1 MRIKG
6 FLSTMCILLIAATVG
21 CNVKKYI
28 PEDEFLYKG
37 ANLKFQTE
45 ADIKG
50 LKDIEEEL
58 EGLLRPEPNTKFLG
72 MYVGLWAHYK
82 GTQEKPGFINRFLNK
97 KIGQEPVYFS
107 QVSPSR
113 TEELIINR
121 LENKGFFFSTTNSE
135 VTRGEKFAEVS
146 YSANISEPYK
156 LTEIEVERDSLE
168 IDKEIIALMQE
179 TSLDSGSRFDLNTL
193 NFERNR
199 IDSALKAKGY
209 YNFNSDY
216 LIFEAD
222 TNISDTA
229 RLFKLYLRL
238 KTNVPQ
244 NGTIPYKVDT
254 INVFPNYSITENGEK
269 IDTVSI
275 DGKNFIQGN
284 DVFKPRLLN
293 DYILIEKGQRYN
305 PKLSRLSSNRLSSI
319 GNYKFV
325 NLRYEELGISDSLG
339 HLRANFYLSPMTKR
353 SVRAELLAV
362 SKSNNF
368 AGPALNLVYRNRNLF
383 NGGETLNLTGRV
395 GYEFQVAGG
404 EGRKGLQSLE
414 LGLNADLIFP
424 RVIFFVPIKEKFSY
438 SVPKTKMGVGIEY
451 LSRGGLYHLNSISA
465 NYGYFWNANQYAYH
479 EINPI
484 SLSVVNLSK
493 TSPEFDQILADNPF
507 LQRSF
512 EQNFIAGINYT
523 FNYNK
528 LNDRFRTHGY
538 FIGLGLDFAGN
549 TLHLIDKISGKDDG
563 KFLGLEYA
571 QYGKADLDLRYH
583 LNIDKNQT
591 IATRLF
597 AGFGFPFGNS
607 SSLPYIKQYF
617 SGGPNSVRAFRIRSI
632 GPGTYRPEDQN
643 VNSYFDQSG
652 DIRIEGNIEYRFPI
666 VSLLKGALFMDA
678 GNIWLVNENDALPG
692 GKFTSNWWNELAIGT
707 GFGLR
712 VDIQFFVIRFDLAT
726 PLRVPY
732 LPEGERWGNSF
743 DIGSKSWR
751 KQNLIFNFAIG
762 YPF

>member
-1 MRIKG
+1 MKIKG
-6 FLSTMCILLIAATVG
+6 FISASCLVLLVAIHS

-28 PEDEFLYKG
+28 PEGEFLYKG
-37 ANLKFQTE
+37 ATLDVHAE
-45 ADIKG
+45 ADVKELDDIK
-50 LKDIEEEL
+50 EEL
-58 EGLLRPEPNTKFLG
+58 EGLLRPEPNSKFLG

-82 GTQEKPGFINRFLNK
+82 GTQENPGFINRFLNK

-107 QVSPSR
+107 QVSPAR
-113 TEELIINR
+113 TEDLIINR
-121 LENKGFFFSTTNSE
+121 LENRGFFYSSTTSE
-135 VTRGEKFAEVS
+135 VARDDKFAEIAYTAS
-146 YSANISEPYK
+146 LSEPYR
-156 LTEIEVERDSLE
+156 LTEVVLERDSLE
-168 IDKEIIALMQE
+168 IDREIRALMEE
-179 TSLDSGSRFDLNTL
+179 TALDSGSRFDLSTMTA
-193 NFERNR
+193 ERVR
-199 IDSALKAKGY
+199 IDSALKEKGY

-222 TNISDTA
+222 TNISDSA

-238 KTNVPQ
+238 KTNVPN
-244 NGTIPYKVDT
+244 NGIIPYSVES
-254 INVFPNYSITENGEK
+254 INVFPNYSIDENGEK
-269 IDTVSI
+269 IDTVSL
-275 DGKNFIQGN
+275 DGKHFIQGN
-284 DVFKPRLLN
+284 EVFKPRLLN
-293 DYILIEKGQRYN
+293 DYILIEKDQRYN
-305 PKLSRLSSNRLSSI
+305 PTLSRLSSNRLSSI

-325 NLRYEELGISDSLG
+325 NLRYQELESTDSLG

-383 NGGETLNLTGRV
+383 DGGETLNLTGRI
-395 GYEFQVAGG
+395 GYEFQIAGG
-404 EGRKGLQSLE
+404 DRTGLQSLE
-414 LGLNADLIFP
+414 LGLSADLIFP

-438 SVPKTKMGVGIEY
+438 SVPKTKMGISAEY
-451 LSRGGLYHLNSISA
+451 LSRGGLYHLNSLSA
-465 NYGYFWNANQYAYH
+465 NYGYFWNSNRFAYH

-484 SLSVVNLSK
+484 SLNVVNLSK
-493 TSPEFDQILADNPF
+493 TSPEFDQILEDNPF
-507 LQRSF
+507 LKRSF

-538 FIGLGLDFAGN
+538 FLGLGLDFAGN
-549 TLHLIDKISGKDDG
+549 TIHLIDGISQKDDG

-571 QYGKADLDLRYH
+571 QYGKVDLDLRYH
-583 LNIDKNQT
+583 LNIDRNQT

-632 GPGTYRPEDQN
+632 GPGTYRPDDFD

-652 DIRIEGNIEYRFPI
+652 DIRVEGNIEYRFPI

-678 GNIWLVNENDALPG
+678 GNIWLMNENEALPG
-692 GKFTSNWWNELAIGT
+692 GKFSSSWWNELAVGT
-707 GFGLR
+707 GIGLR
-712 VDIQFFVIRFDLAT
+712 VDIQFFVVRFDLAT
-726 PLRVPY
+726 PVRVPY

>member
-6 FLSTMCILLIAATVG
+6 YISATYLLLIAAMLG
-21 CNVKKYI
+21 CNVKRYI
-28 PEDEFLYKG
+28 PETEFLYKG
-37 ANLKFQTE
+37 AELKIQTE
-45 ADIKG
+45 SDIKG
-50 LKDIEEEL
+50 LDDVEEEL
-58 EGLLRPEPNTKFLG
+58 ESLLRPEPNSKILG

-97 KIGQEPVYFS
+97 KIGEKPVYFS
-107 QVSPSR
+107 QVVPSR

-121 LENKGFFFSTTNSE
+121 LENRGFFYSSANSE
-135 VTRGEKFAEVS
+135 VSRGEKFAEIEYTVEV
-146 YSANISEPYK
+146 SEPYK
-156 LTEIEVERDSLE
+156 LLEVVVERDSLE
-168 IDKEIIALMQE
+168 VDKEIIYLMKE
-179 TSLDSGSRFDLNTL
+179 TKLDSGSRFDLNML

-199 IDSALKAKGY
+199 IDSALKERGY

-222 TNISDTA
+222 TNISDSA

-238 KTNVPQ
+238 KTNVPK
-244 NGTIPYKVDT
+244 NGIIPYTVDS
-254 INVFPNYSITENGEK
+254 INVFPNYAITEDGEK
-269 IDTVSI
+269 IDTVYLA
-275 DGKNFIQGN
+275 GKNFIQGN
-284 DVFKPRLLN
+284 DVFKPKLLN
-293 DYILIEKGQRYN
+293 DYILIEKDKRYS
-305 PKLSRLSSNRLSSI
+305 PRLSRLSSNRLSSI

-325 NLRYEELGISDSLG
+325 NLRYEELSISDSIG
-339 HLRANFYLSPMTKR
+339 HLKANFYLSPLTKR
-353 SVRAELLAV
+353 SVRAELLFI

-368 AGPALNLVYRNRNLF
+368 AGPALNLIYRNRNLF
-383 NGGETLNLTGRV
+383 HGGETLNLTGKI
-395 GYEFQVAGG
+395 GYEFQIAGG
-404 EGRKGLQSLE
+404 EDRKGLQSLE
-414 LGLNADLIFP
+414 LGLGADLIFP

-438 SVPKTKMGVGIEY
+438 SVPKTKMGIGVEY
-451 LSRGGLYHLNSISA
+451 LSRGGLYRLNSISTK
-465 NYGYFWNANQYAYH
+465 YGYFWNANKYAYH
-479 EINPI
+479 EVNPI
-484 SLSVVNLSK
+484 SLSVVNLSQ
-493 TSPEFDQILADNPF
+493 TSPEFEQILDDNPF
-507 LQRSF
+507 LRRSF

-538 FIGLGLDFAGN
+538 FLGVGLDFAGN
-549 TLHLIDKISGKDDG
+549 TLSLVDKAFGKDDG

-571 QYGKADLDLRYH
+571 QYGKMDLDLRYH
-583 LNIDKNQT
+583 LNIDNKQS

-607 SSLPYIKQYF
+607 ESLPYVKQYF

-632 GPGTYRPEDQN
+632 GPGTYRPEDFD

-678 GNIWLVNENDALPG
+678 GNVWLMNDNEALPG
-692 GKFTSNWWNELAIGT
+692 GKFTSSWWNELAVGT

-732 LPEGERWGNSF
+732 SPEGERWGNTF
-743 DIGSKSWR
+743 DIGSKTWR
-751 KQNLIFNFAIG
+751 KENLIFNFAIG

>member
-1 MRIKG
+1 MKIRG
-6 FLSTMCILLIAATVG
+6 FISAIYLFLLAVVLS

-28 PEDEFLYKG
+28 PEDEYLFKG
-37 ANLKFQTE
+37 AELAIQTE

-50 LKDIEEEL
+50 LDAIEEEL
-58 EGLLRPEPNTKFLG
+58 AELLRPKPNTKIFG

-97 KIGQEPVYFS
+97 KIGEKPVYFS
-107 QVSPSR
+107 QVVPTR
-113 TEELIINR
+113 TEELILNR
-121 LENKGFFFSTTNSE
+121 LENRGFFYSTTNAE
-135 VTRGEKFAEVS
+135 VTRQDKFAKVD
-146 YSANISEPYK
+146 YTATISAPYQ
-156 LTEIEVERDSLE
+156 LTEVEVLRDSLE
-168 IDKEIIALMQE
+168 IDKEIISLMKE

-193 NFERNR
+193 KYERTR
-199 IDSALKAKGY
+199 IDSALKEKGY

-222 TNISDTA
+222 TNISDSA

-238 KTNVPQ
+238 KSNVPK
-244 NGTIPYKVDT
+244 NGIIPYTIDS
-254 INVFPNYSITENGEK
+254 INVFPNYSINENGGK
-269 IDTVSI
+269 IDTVNL

-293 DYILIEKGQRYN
+293 DYILIQKDQRYN
-305 PKLSRLSSNRLSSI
+305 PRLSRLSSNRLSSI

-325 NLRYEELGISDSLG
+325 NLRYEELERSDSLG
-339 HLRANFYLSPMTKR
+339 HLKANFYLSPMTKR
-353 SVRAELLAV
+353 SLRAELLAV

-383 NGGETLNLTGRV
+383 KGGETLNLTGRI

-404 EGRKGLQSLE
+404 ENRKGLQSLE
-414 LGLNADLIFP
+414 LGLSADLIFP

-438 SVPKTKMGVGIEY
+438 SVPKTKMSISAEY
-451 LSRGGLYHLNSISA
+451 LSRGGLYNLNSFSTR
-465 NYGYFWNANQYAYH
+465 YGYFWNANQFAYH

-484 SLSVVNLSK
+484 SLSVVNLSQ
-493 TSPEFDQILADNPF
+493 TSAEFDQILDNNPF
-507 LQRSF
+507 LKRSF

-538 FIGLGLDFAGN
+538 FLGLGLDFAGN
-549 TLHLIDKISGKDDG
+549 TLHLIDDILGRDDG
-563 KFLGLEYA
+563 KFVGLEYA

-583 LNIDKNQT
+583 LNIDKKQT

-597 AGFGFPFGNS
+597 AGVGFPFGNS
-607 SSLPYIKQYF
+607 QSLPYIKQYF
-617 SGGPNSVRAFRIRSI
+617 SGGPNSIRAFRIRSI
-632 GPGTYRPEDQN
+632 GPGTYRPENFD
-643 VNSYFDQSG
+643 VNSFFDQSG

-678 GNIWLVNENDALPG
+678 GNIWLMNENEALPG
-692 GKFTSNWWNELAIGT
+692 GKFTSSWWKQLAVGT
-707 GFGLR
+707 GVGLR

-726 PLRVPY
+726 PVRVPY
-732 LPEGERWGNSF
+732 LEEGERWGNTF
-743 DIGSKSWR
+743 DIGSKTWR
-751 KQNLIFNFAIG
+751 RENLIFNFAIG